1 MKVTFAPS
9 FKRAFKK
16 RIRATALEVRFWK
29 KLDLF
34 INDPF
39 SPELKTHKLSGR
51 LAAYWS
57 FTVEYDCRVVFY
69 FADEAAVLIDI
80 GSHEQVY

>member
-16 RIRATALEVRFWK
+16 RIKNSKLESRFWK

-34 INDPF
+34 IEDPF
-39 SPELKTHKLSGR
+39 SSELKTHKLTGR
-51 LAAYWS
+51 LESYWS
-57 FTVEYDCRVVFY
+57 FTIEYDCRVVFY
-69 FADEAAVLIDI
+69 FAEEGAIFIDI